1 MYCRRC
7 LALWLGGRLASSPE
21 RPLVSTMRSC
31 QVAGIL
37 ACYHTQ
43 PDDAIKLAVR
53 AAFASQISVSSR
65 EVEHDLNQQA
75 RALVSTC
82 QSAGSADSAVAASFP
97 APQSAAGSAAEGR
110 RGLTASQ
117 PVRQGADAFPVDT
130 ARSVITPREEDH
142 RHESSARTAD
152 RPLLGQRQP
161 AAGALSQDRR
171 EYGGHPV
178 TAAGGRPPRGH
189 RERPRVR
196 RESAASTADT
206 ALQQAVDQR
215 PSSRGSAR
223 GDISSQAVAKREL
236 DEHGCTVGFA
246 TLEDLPCGQGSPRDS
261 SGSSGSSSEEE
272 DNTSDPRSS
281 EGVKH
286 STPRTQQATASG
298 SSVLLDQ
305 AMDSDQAEPM
315 EVETLTS
322 RLLKGPLHIELDT
335 RADFPPSGTRLPGRL
350 SSPLL
355 LSLME
360 MKKLSEAQS
369 GSLRTPCWMQPPAPN
384 LLQIFLPPPRWR
396 CSSEV

>member
-1 MYCRRC
+1 MVAHPSSLTTTWTLMEPSRLHLQQSAPGQTNFWVKESTFCSIVQLQGEYGSAASVEATAVYCRRC

-53 AAFASQISVSSR
+53 AAFAGQISVSSR

-82 QSAGSADSAVAASFP
+82 QSAGSAESAVAASFP
-97 APQSAAGSAAEGR
+97 APQSAAGSTAEGR

-142 RHESSARTAD
+142 RHESAARTAD

-178 TAAGGRPPRGH
+178 TAAGGRPAPKQ
-189 RERPRVR
+189 PRV
-196 RESAASTADT
+196 
-206 ALQQAVDQR
+206 
-215 PSSRGSAR
+215 
-223 GDISSQAVAKREL
+223 
-236 DEHGCTVGFA
+236 C
-246 TLEDLPCGQGSPRDS
+246 
-261 SGSSGSSSEEE
+261 
-272 DNTSDPRSS
+272 
-281 EGVKH
+281 
-286 STPRTQQATASG
+286 
-298 SSVLLDQ
+298 
-305 AMDSDQAEPM
+305 
-315 EVETLTS
+315 
-322 RLLKGPLHIELDT
+322 KG
-335 RADFPPSGTRLPGRL
+335 
-350 SSPLL
+350 
-355 LSLME
+355 
-360 MKKLSEAQS
+360 
-369 GSLRTPCWMQPPAPN
+369 
-384 LLQIFLPPPRWR
+384 
-396 CSSEV
+396 